1 MARRSRD
8 DAAAAL
14 AAHELIALPPKQG
27 LLVLEDVTGA
37 LVRVLDEAGETWSS
51 SLPVHSWSRR
61 SPQARTWPTAAGYDV
76 VVIRL
81 PRARE
86 EFDMLLHMAAGALVP
101 AGRLLVAGANDE
113 GIKSSPRFI
122 EPVFGPVKT
131 LATGGHGRLLVAL
144 RPEHVAG
151 IGSGFDAWRS
161 AQPLALP
168 WLPDS
173 AESVAWTSYPGVFA
187 HGRVDEGTAFMS
199 RHLVPLAP
207 QAGRGPLRVL
217 DWGAGSGFLAA
228 AVLASVPNT
237 HVTLLDIDG
246 LALDAAARNL
256 EALSA
261 PAVAPDYVQSEGWHN
276 VAPDA
281 RWDWIVANPPY
292 HRGKS
297 ETLDAV
303 AELVHGARFHLA
315 PAGVLQFVVQR
326 RLPVEPLL
334 RRDFEHAAVVAD
346 DGAYRI
352 WQVTASRSR

>member
-8 DAAAAL
+8 DAAATL
-14 AAHELIALPPKQG
+14 AAAELSALPPQQG
-27 LLVLEDVTGA
+27 LLVLEDMSGA
-37 LVRVLDEAGETWSS
+37 LVQLLDEAGEAWSS

-61 SPQARTWPTAAGYDV
+61 GPQAKTWPTAAVYDV

-86 EFDMLLHMAAGALVP
+86 EFDMLLHMAAGALIP
-101 AGRLLVAGANDE
+101 GGRLLVAGANDE

-151 IGSGFDAWRS
+151 LRSGLDAWRS
-161 AQPLALP
+161 VQPLALP
-168 WLPDS
+168 WMPGS
-173 AESVAWTSYPGVFA
+173 AEPVAWASYPGVFA

-199 RHLVPLAP
+199 LHLAP
-207 QAGRGPLRVL
+207 PTSASPALRVL
-217 DWGAGSGFLAA
+217 DWGAGSGLIAA
-228 AVLASVPNT
+228 AVLASVPDA
-237 HVTLLDIDG
+237 HLTLLDIDG
-246 LALDAAARNL
+246 LALDAAAHNL
-256 EALSA
+256 ETLST
-261 PAVAPDYVQSEGWHN
+261 PPVADDYLQSEGWQS
-276 VAPDA
+276 ASPEA
-281 RWDWIVANPPY
+281 KWDWIVANPPY

-303 AELVHGARFHLA
+303 AELVHGARLHLA
-315 PAGVLQFVVQR
+315 PDGVLQFVVQR

-334 RRDFEHAAVVAD
+334 RRDFQHVAVVAD
-346 DGAYRI
+346 EGAYRI
-352 WQVTASRSR
+352 WQARA